1 MRTYDPSDDLLDI
14 AKEASW
20 VTRVCRLRPIDLVTQ
35 KGLYKRN
42 IRRLI
47 LLAMLTIRKGVIMPG
62 TAEIR
67 RYILATFEL
76 YRARGE
82 DACILVSGDIHR
94 EMNLMNSMPSVC
106 NVMYQLRRPGD
117 EILNRTPSGKSST
130 IKIKYHL
137 E

>member
-1 MRTYDPSDDLLDI
+1 
-14 AKEASW
+14 
-20 VTRVCRLRPIDLVTQ
+20 
-35 KGLYKRN
+35 
-42 IRRLI
+42 
-47 LLAMLTIRKGVIMPG
+47 MPG

-67 RYILATFEL
+67 RYILAIFEL

-82 DACILVSGDIHR
+82 NTCVLVSGDIHR
-94 EMNLMNSMPSVC
+94 EMNLLNSMPSVC

-117 EILNRTPSGKSST
+117 EILHRTPSEKSST